1 MKSIAV
7 YILLCFIQLTSI
19 AQFVDVTTMLGQN
32 IVLDG
37 LGLGSGISFY
47 DINGDGWDDLTI
59 GNGHGDIAIFINNE
73 GQLEPAPFTIPN
85 NNNLYVV
92 GVLWGD
98 LDNDGDPDLLIL
110 KNFGPVELWMN
121 NGDNTFSEIASNAGI
136 AYGELRFMGASF
148 VDYDHDGL
156 LDIYITTY
164 HYPVEGGYQIA
175 SRLFRN
181 TGDLSFEDAT
191 LSSEIYV
198 PPCPAFQA
206 AFADFDGDGWEDMY
220 LVVDRDDF
228 ENVLFKN
235 DGDGTFTNVSF
246 NSGANGAFC
255 AMSTTVG
262 DYDNDR
268 DLDIYVTGDV
278 NTGNELYRYE
288 ENFFFNRLASD
299 YSLGIFET
307 GWGAMWLDFDND
319 GWLDLFVSAITG
331 MPEVSNNLFFKNS
344 NGVSFE
350 DVSSILGINAYT
362 NETWVCAMGDI
373 NNDGFYDFAVNN
385 RPPFT
390 ARLYQNTPN
399 EKNYVSISLKG
410 TISNLDGIGTWIH
423 CYTPQTVYSKFTLC
437 GENLYAQNSSK
448 MIFGLRTENIIDS
461 VVVEW
466 NSGTTET
473 YTLLQ
478 TNAHHQLIE
487 GNSFIGT
494 CMLENLSENS
504 FICPGDTI
512 TLSAGIYNNYL
523 WSTGDTTSSIS
534 ISNPGLYFATVTNQ
548 YGIQILSDTIGID
561 WAPITEIDE
570 QISHVSCFGLQDGS
584 IELSFPNGEPQYL
597 MWGNNVQNLINDS
610 LFSGIYSFIAIDIFG
625 CEISGSY
632 EIVEPQP
639 LNANMT
645 IENVSCFNLTD
656 GSAIITPSGGTFP
669 YFVNCINCNLNKL
682 AAGYYDVLITDT
694 NGCTT
699 NVYIE
704 ISQPDNLE
712 IELTLNP
719 QISSSQLGS
728 ALADISGGTQPYSLV
743 WSNGIQDEYSIY
755 NLIAGSFS
763 LSVEDFNGCT
773 TEVLFEIQS
782 LTGINSAQH
791 HERKLFPNPV
801 NDFLTIGFIEQL
813 PFSLRIYDSVG
824 KICLENHSI
833 SEIAN
838 INLSFLDPGVYLV
851 EIKSQNLTSQHRLI
865 KQ

>member
-1 MKSIAV
+1 MKSIV
-7 YILLCFIQLTSI
+7 LFILLCSIQLTSI

-85 NNNLYVV
+85 INNLYVV

-110 KNFGPVELWMN
+110 KNFGPVELWRN

-164 HYPVEGGYQIA
+164 HYPFEGGYQMA

-399 EKNYVSISLKG
+399 ENNYISISLKG
-410 TISNLDGIGTWIH
+410 TISNLDGIGAWIH

-448 MIFGLRTENIIDS
+448 MIFGLGTENIVDS
-461 VVVEW
+461 LVVEW

-478 TNAHHQLIE
+478 ANAHHQLIE

-494 CMLENLSENS
+494 CMLQNQSETS
-504 FICPGDTI
+504 LLCPGDTT
-512 TLSAGIYNNYL
+512 TLSAGIYDSYL

-534 ISNPGLYFATVTNQ
+534 ISSPGLYFATVTNQ

-561 WAPITEIDE
+561 WAPETEIDE

-584 IELSFPNGEPQYL
+584 IELVFPNGEPQYL
-597 MWGNNVQNLINDS
+597 MWGNNVQNLINDN

-632 EIVEPQP
+632 EITEPQP
-639 LNANMT
+639 LNANM
-645 IENVSCFNLTD
+645 ILDNVSCFNLTD

-669 YFVNCINCNLNKL
+669 YSVNCISCNLNKL

-699 NVYIE
+699 YVYIE

-728 ALADISGGTQPYSLV
+728 AQANISGGTQPYSLA

-755 NLIAGSFS
+755 NLIAGSYS
-763 LSVEDFNGCT
+763 LSVEDFNGCI
-773 TEVLFEIQS
+773 TELLFEIQS

-791 HERKLFPNPV
+791 HERRLFPNPV
-801 NDFLTIGFIEQL
+801 NDFLNIVFTGQI
-813 PFSLRIYDSVG
+813 PFSLKIYDSVG
-824 KICLENHSI
+824 KICFENHSI

-838 INLSFLDPGVYLV
+838 INLGFLGPGVYLV
-851 EIKSQNLTSQHRLI
+851 EIKSQDLTSQHKLI